1 MSLPSCDPKRTALSH
16 PCCKQATANLQLQ
29 RLVNH
34 LMLYLL
40 CHLGTMIQAW
50 MQMRSASIGVLC
62 IGWLGS
68 HCSAIACIGAAVGII
83 VSLQKADSP
92 ATLPSALLTVS
103 KVVLV
108 ELVQS
113 RSPTTSFVNSTSA
126 QSQALEWMLSDPYT
140 LTLEQ
145 DDRLVQPFAL
155 VTLWYSTNGAIWSTD
170 NTTFQKRNVDTH

>member
-1 MSLPSCDPKRTALSH
+1 MDADAKCVNRRVVYWVAGIAL
-16 PCCKQATANLQLQ
+16 
-29 RLVNH
+29 LV
-34 LMLYLL
+34 
-40 CHLGTMIQAW
+40 
-50 MQMRSASIGVLC
+50 
-62 IGWLGS
+62 
-68 HCSAIACIGAAVGII
+68 ACIGAVVGIV
-83 VSLQKADSP
+83 VSLQKSEKP
-92 ATLPSALLTVS
+92 ATLPPASPNVL
-103 KVVLV
+103 KGVLV
-108 ELVQS
+108 ELIQS